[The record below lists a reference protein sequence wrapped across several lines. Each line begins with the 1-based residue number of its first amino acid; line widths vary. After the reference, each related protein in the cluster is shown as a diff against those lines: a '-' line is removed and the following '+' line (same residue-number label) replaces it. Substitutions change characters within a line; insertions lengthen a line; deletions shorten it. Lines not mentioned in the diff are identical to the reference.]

1 MKKKIAVYPGSFDP
15 VTFGH
20 LDIIDRASKIFD
32 HLIVSVFVHSE
43 KRHMFTLEER
53 VAMLKKALKG
63 KKNVSVDCFEGLLVD
78 YVKKKKTTVVIR
90 GLRAISDLDY
100 EFQIAAI
107 NRTLYPEIE
116 TVFFMPRQRY
126 TYLSSSVVR
135 DVAHFKGDLTKLVPP
150 HVAKA
155 VAERGKNEKAELRS
169 VRPAARRAVRARR

>member
-1 MKKKIAVYPGSFDP
+1 MRKKIAIYPGSFDP

-32 HLIVSVFVHSE
+32 HLVVSVFVHSAKKHLFE
-43 KRHMFTLEER
+43 VPER

-78 YVKKKKTTVVIR
+78 YARKKKTGVIVR
-90 GLRAISDLDY
+90 GLRAISDLEY
-100 EFQIAAI
+100 EFQIAAV
-107 NRTLYPEIE
+107 NRTLSPGIE

-135 DVAHFKGDLTKLVPP
+135 DIAHFNGDVSKLVPP
-150 HVAKA
+150 HVVKQIAARWKK
-155 VAERGKNEKAELRS
+155 GKN
-169 VRPAARRAVRARR
+169 

>member
-1 MKKKIAVYPGSFDP
+1 MKKRIAVYPGSFDP

-32 HLIVSVFVHSE
+32 HIIVSVFVHST
-43 KRHMFTLEER
+43 KKHMFSIEER
-53 VAMLKKALKG
+53 VAMLKAALKA
-63 KKNVSVDCFEGLLVD
+63 KKNVTVDCFEGLLVD
-78 YVKKKKTTVVIR
+78 YVKKKKTCVVIR
-90 GLRAISDLDY
+90 GLRAISDLEY

-107 NRTLYPEIE
+107 NRTLYPDIE

-135 DVAHFKGDLTKLVPP
+135 DIAHFKGDVSKLVPP

-155 VAERGKNEKAELRS
+155 I
-169 VRPAARRAVRARR
+169 AARKA

>member
-1 MKKKIAVYPGSFDP
+1 MAIMRKKIAVYPGSFDP

-43 KRHMFTLEER
+43 KHHLFTLEER
-53 VAMLKKALKG
+53 VAMLKTALKG

-78 YVKKKKTTVVIR
+78 YVKKKRTSVVIR

-107 NRTLYPEIE
+107 NRTLYPDIE

-135 DVAHFKGDLTKLVPP
+135 DVAHFHGDLSKLVPP
-150 HVAKA
+150 HVARAIEKKG
-155 VAERGKNEKAELRS
+155 GK
-169 VRPAARRAVRARR
+169 